1 MIEYI
6 GRLDGQKVYSA
17 NRKDIFSGDWSC
29 DSVYILTDDGN
40 KLFRN
45 GKIIGEVDSNF
56 TKVKEYGAYSYTYEK
71 EKTSPKK
78 KTEEA
83 LEKKEK
89 ISSSKREKE
98 KVFASVKE
106 VDVDKILEDSRKI
119 TVQDLVGDFNYELP
133 NIEIKNI

>member
-17 NRKDIFSGDWSC
+17 NRKDIFSGDWNC
-29 DSVYILTDDGN
+29 ENIYILTDDGN

-71 EKTSPKK
+71 EKMSPKK

-83 LEKKEK
+83 LEKKGK
-89 ISSSKREKE
+89 TSSSEREEEKVSISEKE
-98 KVFASVKE
+98 T
-106 VDVDKILEDSRKI
+106 DVDKILEDSRKI
-119 TVQDLVGDFNYELP
+119 TVQDLVGDFNYDTY
-133 NIEIKNI
+133 

>member
-1 MIEYI
+1 MEYI

-56 TKVKEYGAYSYTYEK
+56 TKVKEYGVYSYHYGK

-78 KTEEA
+78 KTEEV

-89 ISSSKREKE
+89 APSSKRREE
-98 KVFASVKE
+98 KVSE
-106 VDVDKILEDSRKI
+106 MDVDKILEDSRKI
-119 TVQDLVGDFNYELP
+119 TVKDLVGEFSYELP
-133 NIEIKNI
+133 NIETKNI

>member
-1 MIEYI
+1 MEYI

-56 TKVKEYGAYSYTYEK
+56 IKVKEYGVYSYHYGK

-78 KTEEA
+78 KVEED
-83 LEKKEK
+83 LEKT
-89 ISSSKREKE
+89 SSSKREEE
-98 KVFASVKE
+98 KVSISEKE
-106 VDVDKILEDSRKI
+106 TDIDKILEDSRKI
-119 TVQDLVGDFNYELP
+119 TVKDLVGEFNYDTYQGF
-133 NIEIKNI
+133 

>member
-6 GRLDGQKVYSA
+6 GRLDGQKVYVA
-17 NRKDIFSGDWSC
+17 NRKDIFSGDWNP
-29 DSVYILTDDGN
+29 DSMYILMDDGN

-71 EKTSPKK
+71 EKISPKK
-78 KTEEA
+78 KTEEV

-89 ISSSKREKE
+89 APSKRKEE
-98 KVFASVKE
+98 KVSISVKE
-106 VDVDKILEDSRKI
+106 TDVDKILEDSRKI
-119 TVQDLVGDFNYELP
+119 TVKDLVGEFNYD
-133 NIEIKNI
+133 IYQGF

>member
-6 GRLDGQKVYSA
+6 GRLDGQKVFTA

-56 TKVKEYGAYSYTYEK
+56 TKVKEYGAYSYVYEK
-71 EKTSPKK
+71 GKMPPKK
-78 KTEEA
+78 KVEEP
-83 LEKKEK
+83 LEKKE
-89 ISSSKREKE
+89 EE
-98 KVFASVKE
+98 KVSE
-106 VDVDKILEDSRKI
+106 TDVDKILENSRKI
-119 TVQDLVGDFNYELP
+119 TVKDLVGEFNYD
-133 NIEIKNI
+133 IYQWV

>member
-1 MIEYI
+1 MEYI
-6 GRLDGQKVYSA
+6 GKLDGQKVFTA

-71 EKTSPKK
+71 EKISSKK
-78 KTEEA
+78 KAEEA

-89 ISSSKREKE
+89 IPSSERREE
-98 KVFASVKE
+98 KVSASVKE

-119 TVQDLVGDFNYELP
+119 TVQDLVGDFNYD
-133 NIEIKNI
+133 IYQGV